1 MARKRET
8 TKVRQEQIIDAARK
22 TIIKYGSEHVT
33 VRAIAKAVG
42 ISEGAIYRHFKSKRD
57 ILSLL
62 ADHIEDDLVGDITR
76 ASSKGNSRL
85 EALDNVLRSHLSSI
99 EQRRGISFQVIA
111 EIISLGD
118 KKLNRKISHAIERYT
133 SSLESLLAEGVKSG
147 EVREDIDLKA
157 AAMVLFGIIQGLV
170 NIWALNNYSFDP
182 QQKYAPLWRIFH
194 EGVIKRSTKSKIGG

>member
-42 ISEGAIYRHFKSKRD
+42 ISEGAIYRHFKSKKD

-85 EALDNVLRSHLSSI
+85 QALDNVLRSHLSSI

-118 KKLNRKISHAIERYT
+118 KELNRKISHAIDRYT
-133 SSLESLLAEGVKSG
+133 DCLKDLLAEGVKSG

-170 NIWALNNYSFDP
+170 NIWALNNHSFNP
-182 QQKYAPLWRIFH
+182 QEKYVPLWHIFR
-194 EGVIKRSTKSKIGG
+194 EAVIKR